1 MQKRFSSPN
10 PNQSS
15 IVLKS
20 LPSVMLL
27 LVTLFTM
34 AELPL
39 PFAGRTNP
47 LFTIIAIFYLSL
59 WQPLFISIWVTFAAG
74 LLFDVYQP
82 TPLGTYALLFLLM
95 RQMTCKIRN
104 HTAFIAKPFA
114 AWWRFSLLAI
124 IFFACEWGFA
134 SALLGYNIFSSN
146 FLWRCCITMLIYPV
160 IHSIFSSII
169 ASVQA
174 KF

>member
-1 MQKRFSSPN
+1 MQKRFNSPN

-15 IVLKS
+15 IILKS
-20 LPSVMLL
+20 LPSVLL
-27 LVTLFTM
+27 LLATLLTM
-34 AELPL
+34 VVLPL

-47 LFTIIAIFYLSL
+47 LFSIIAIFYLSL
-59 WQPLFISIWVTFAAG
+59 WQPRFLSIWVTFAVG
-74 LLFDVYQP
+74 LLFDAFQP

-104 HTAFIAKPFA
+104 RTAFIAKPFA

-124 IFFACEWGFA
+124 IFFGCEWGLA
-134 SALLGYNIFSSN
+134 SALLGYNIYSHN
-146 FLWRCCITMLIYPV
+146 FLWRCCFTVLIYPV

-169 ASVQA
+169 ASVQS